1 MYVLHRWY
9 GESIGFHFLIADL
22 KTTKKRSSHPRCF
35 IKKGVLKNFAK
46 FTRKFLCP
54 SLFYNKIA
62 GLATLLKKRLWHS
75 FPVNFAKFLR
85 IPILENICERLLL
98 KKSKFFISLRQAPM
112 TVFRFSILVQDATLS
127 NVLILPLTFPHLVFI
142 CFSSWQSI
150 FTPRIV

>member
-1 MYVLHRWY
+1 MYVLHRRY
-9 GESIGFHFLIADL
+9 GESNGFHFLIADL
-22 KTTKKRSSHPRCF
+22 KTTKKRNSHRRCF

-98 KKSKFFISLRQAPM
+98 KKYKFFISLRQAPM

-142 CFSSWQSI
+142 CFSS
-150 FTPRIV
+150 

>member
-1 MYVLHRWY
+1 MCYSHLELWYKPIFGMYVLHRWY

-98 KKSKFFISLRQAPM
+98 KKSSFLYLWDKLPWL
-112 TVFRFSILVQDATLS
+112 FSVSRYWYKMLLF
-127 NVLILPLTFPHLVFI
+127 LTYLFYL
-142 CFSSWQSI
+142 
-150 FTPRIV
+150 